1 MTSYKNTKENHM
13 IPKGIDIS
21 LQVKQDAEKFTRI
34 YKDILEKI
42 EMATG
47 LEKFLL
53 SWGLIEQ
60 LTLPSLIRLIAHR
73 LSFSELPDLGKM
85 SMSQLIQCY
94 YFLSHDSDLY
104 RNLLH
109 ANTTRNRIVH
119 SLYKD
124 ESLTDLDKKCKES
137 TVFVLEKIFV
147 PILESLTGKRH
158 IPVLTLY
165 AKGWNDYR
173 KEALEMIESLKN

>member
-1 MTSYKNTKENHM
+1 MTSHKRTRESKK
-13 IPKGIDIS
+13 IPSAIDIG
-21 LQVKQDAEKFTRI
+21 LRVKNDAEKFTRI
-34 YKDILEKI
+34 YKDILNKI

-73 LSFSELPDLGKM
+73 LSFNELPDLSKI

-94 YFLSHDSDLY
+94 YFLSHDNELY
-104 RNLLH
+104 RNLLL

-119 SLYKD
+119 RIYKD
-124 ESLTDLDKKCKES
+124 EGLTDLDKKCKES
-137 TVFVLEKIFV
+137 TKFVLGKVFV
-147 PILESLTGKRH
+147 PILESLTGKRYV
-158 IPVLTLY
+158 PVLILY

-173 KEALEMIESLKN
+173 KEAIKMIEGLKN